1 MHDLALLSK
10 MFDQFQEAIYIV
22 DKERQILY
30 YNPVAVQLSG
40 FSKEEM
46 EQSFCY
52 DNKLNHIDDEG
63 TNLCINGC
71 PLLIAI
77 KEDRVSD
84 HFVYMH
90 HKEGHRVRLHV
101 RTIPHHTPTGT
112 VDGAIEVF
120 SDVSSKNLVLQEL
133 KIRKALTY
141 IDSLTDVFNRHYIKY
156 ELPHIL
162 QQNAKTPIAVAF
174 LDVDEFKHINDTY
187 GHAFGDAVLEGVA
200 KTLSLNVKTNDIV
213 VRYGGDEFVIIFIGI
228 EAVALDDVITRL
240 LTLLKGT
247 IIRRLDKEH
256 PVHVSVGVTMRLPE
270 ESIEDTIERADIA
283 MYVSKRAG
291 KDRYTIR

>member
-30 YNPVAVQLSG
+30 YNPVAVQISG
-40 FSKEEM
+40 FSKDEM
-46 EQSFCY
+46 EKSFCY

-63 TNLCINGC
+63 TNLCVNGC
-71 PLLIAI
+71 PLMVAI
-77 KEDRVSD
+77 EQDRVAD
-84 HFVYMH
+84 HFVYLH
-90 HKEGHRVRLHV
+90 HKDGHRVRVHV
-101 RTIPHHTPTGT
+101 RTIPHHTPEGI

-141 IDSLTDVFNRHYIKY
+141 IDALTDVFNRHYLKY

-162 QQNAKTPIAVAF
+162 QQNLNTTIAVAF
-174 LDVDEFKHINDTY
+174 LDIDGFKQINDTY

-213 VRYGGDEFVIIFIGI
+213 VRYGGDEFVILFMGI
-228 EAVALDDVITRL
+228 EKDQLEKVIIRL
-240 LTLLKGT
+240 ITLLKGT
-247 IIRRLDKEH
+247 IIRRPGVEY
-256 PVHVSVGVTMRLPE
+256 PVHVSLGATLHLKE
-270 ESIEDTIERADIA
+270 ESIEDAIERADIA